1 MIGQVQSGWGAQGD
15 ESGMTVAA
23 THDKGYP
30 CALAGPLAELLLPAC
45 RRVPVSPRLC
55 APQQASLPPTQRR
68 QRNAGSSS
76 MQAQLTAGCA
86 QRAQAPFTAARQQ
99 AKRRV
104 VTCSAA
110 RQQQGQLAAAAA
122 VALQAAV
129 AAPAL
134 AASEAVGQVGDGSM
148 AMALTGG
155 AALAGLAAVLVATD
169 PTHRCGWAGGKV
181 LLPSLPHLAV
191 RGGARLL
198 Y

>member
-1 MIGQVQSGWGAQGD
+1 
-15 ESGMTVAA
+15 
-23 THDKGYP
+23 
-30 CALAGPLAELLLPAC
+30 
-45 RRVPVSPRLC
+45 
-55 APQQASLPPTQRR
+55 
-68 QRNAGSSS
+68 

-104 VTCSAA
+104 AVCSAA
-110 RQQQGQLAAAAA
+110 RQQQGQLAAVA
-122 VALQAAV
+122 VALQAAA

-169 PTHRCGWAGGKV
+169 PTHRCGCAGGEV
-181 LLPSLPHLAV
+181 LLPSLPLLAV
-191 RGGARLL
+191 RRDAWVYPAPRTSLRLL
-198 Y
+198 CTRGACMV

>member
-1 MIGQVQSGWGAQGD
+1 
-15 ESGMTVAA
+15 
-23 THDKGYP
+23 
-30 CALAGPLAELLLPAC
+30 
-45 RRVPVSPRLC
+45 
-55 APQQASLPPTQRR
+55 
-68 QRNAGSSS
+68 

-104 VTCSAA
+104 AVCSAA
-110 RQQQGQLAAAAA
+110 RQQQGQLAAVA
-122 VALQAAV
+122 VALQAAA

-169 PTHRCGWAGGKV
+169 PTHRCGREGAVAIAAAARRGACVYTAPRTSPVCCAPEAHAWFKALHTALQLG
-181 LLPSLPHLAV
+181 LASTWRV
-191 RGGARLL
+191 RR
-198 Y
+198 